1 MFCAAQHRPMAIKS
15 QPGQTMANTN
25 RGSGMDLGLRGK
37 VAVAFRASDTAS
49 FVRGALV
56 NIGSRDN
63 RVL

>member
-1 MFCAAQHRPMAIKS
+1 MAIKS